1 MLILQNDGIFSERY
15 QHARNRFT
23 RGFCCHTLFLAVPPK
38 PVTGAYHTHSKEQ
51 SLMPGALTSRRNLV
65 VYCFSLF
72 SLAFANGTSAAAQV
86 SVTTYHYDNYRTGLN
101 SQETVLTPN
110 AVHSASFGVLKTVAL
125 DDQVDAQPLVVPNVN
140 ITAGNYQ
147 GIHTVVYV
155 ATDNNSIYAI
165 DTTSGTVLL
174 QPNFGPP
181 VVRPLG
187 CGRNNPDVGINS
199 TPVIDLTSNT
209 LYAVVYTQQSTGPAY
224 FVHALDLGSLTDKV
238 TPQLVTGS
246 RTLTNG
252 TTYSFNA
259 TYQRQR
265 PALLLANGNVYAAF
279 GSFCDLSPSLSRG
292 WLLGWQTGTLTPMD
306 GNQLLD
312 TQATSPRDFFLSSI
326 WMSGYG
332 PAADDSGNVL
342 FVTGNSDPSGTTYD
356 GVADIQES
364 VVQVSADLTTVLDL
378 FTPSDVADLDE
389 HDLDFGSGGVMVLPD
404 QPGSIPHL
412 AVATGKVGAM
422 FFMNEDDLGGYS
434 TESNNVL
441 GTYTVGACWC
451 GQSYFVDPRDNAARV
466 VSSGGSAIMV
476 WKLLTSPAPSLKKVA
491 SSPKLNTVGT
501 GFFTSVSSNG
511 TANPII
517 WALSRNNGKQTAI
530 SLYAFSPEAG
540 GTTMEQLFSGTAG
553 TWVTNWYDSNLVP
566 VVANGE
572 VFVASYKELVILGLK
587 PKGKAG
593 KN

>member
-1 MLILQNDGIFSERY
+1 
-15 QHARNRFT
+15 
-23 RGFCCHTLFLAVPPK
+23 
-38 PVTGAYHTHSKEQ
+38 
-51 SLMPGALTSRRNLV
+51 MPRHRNLFV
-65 VYCFSLF
+65 PSSALLLLT
-72 SLAFANGTSAAAQV
+72 LAGSIPAAAQV

-101 SQETVLTPN
+101 SQEKVLTPT
-110 AVHSASFGVLKTVAL
+110 AVHSSSFGVLKTVTL

-140 ITAGNYQ
+140 ITAGNFQ

-165 DTTSGTVLL
+165 DTTTGTVLL
-174 QPNFGPP
+174 QPNFGAP
-181 VVRPLG
+181 VVRPLN
-187 CGRNNPDVGINS
+187 CGKNNPDVGINS

-238 TPQLVTGS
+238 TPQLVAGS
-246 RTLTNG
+246 HTLING
-252 TTYSFNA
+252 ATFEFNA

-279 GSFCDLSPSLSRG
+279 GSFCDFSPNLSRG
-292 WLLGWQTGTLTPMD
+292 WVLGWQTGTLAPLG
-306 GNQLLD
+306 GNQLMDMQAID
-312 TQATSPRDFFLSSI
+312 TGSFFLSSV

-356 GVADIQES
+356 GVTDIQES
-364 VVQVSADLTTVLDL
+364 VVEVSSDLTTVLDL
-378 FTPSDVADLDE
+378 FTPDNVGALDE

-412 AVATGKVGAM
+412 AVAAGKVGSM

-434 TESNNVL
+434 TQTNNVL
-441 GTYTVGACWC
+441 GAYAIGQCWC
-451 GQSYFVDPRDNAARV
+451 GPSYFVDPKDGAARV
-466 VSSGGSAIMV
+466 VSSGGNNIIA
-476 WKLLTSPAPSLKKVA
+476 WKLLTSPAPSLEKVT
-491 SSPKLNTVGT
+491 SSPALNSAGT

-517 WALSRNNGKQTAI
+517 WALSRPKGKQTAI
-530 SLYAFSPEAG
+530 SLYAFDPDIG
-540 GTTMEQLFSGTAG
+540 GTTMKELFLGTAG
-553 TWVTNWYDSNLVP
+553 ASVVDGTNTNLVP
-566 VVANGE
+566 VVANGK
-572 VFVASYKELVILGLK
+572 VFVASYKELVILGLR
-587 PKGKAG
+587 PKAG
-593 KN
+593 N